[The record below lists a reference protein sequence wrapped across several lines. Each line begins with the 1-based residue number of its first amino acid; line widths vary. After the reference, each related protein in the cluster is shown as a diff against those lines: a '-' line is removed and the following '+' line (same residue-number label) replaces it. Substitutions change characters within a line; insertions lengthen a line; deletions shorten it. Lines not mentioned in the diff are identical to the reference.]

1 VVAGESGGRK
11 ECPMAEKPKA
21 TVKDLERH
29 RPPDT
34 VRKACAAC
42 HSEATRAVY
51 QHNCNPAVVTW
62 EIPAY
67 SRGKDQALVKWPC
80 PLCKE
85 ELAPVL
91 IKCGECTRVT
101 RP

>member
-1 VVAGESGGRK
+1 
-11 ECPMAEKPKA
+11 MAEKPKA

-51 QHNCNPAVVTW
+51 QHNCNPAVVIW

-67 SRGKDQALVKWPC
+67 NRGKDQTPVKWPC

-91 IKCGECTRVT
+91 IKCGNCGRIVRAPQT
-101 RP
+101 